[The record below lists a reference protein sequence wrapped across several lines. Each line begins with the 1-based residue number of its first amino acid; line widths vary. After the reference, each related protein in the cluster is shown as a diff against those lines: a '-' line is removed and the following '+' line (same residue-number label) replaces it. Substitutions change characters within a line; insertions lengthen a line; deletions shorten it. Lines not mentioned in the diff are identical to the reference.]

1 MRVRTTAALFALM
14 TVALVARLGFAQ
26 APAPPTAAPD
36 AKTPVQA
43 AAEPVMRQLE
53 AFRRD
58 DFDTAYGFASEDI
71 QQRFDRAHF
80 EEMVRVGYPEIARSV
95 FAVVAEGER
104 AANGNVYLVLKIRG
118 ANGVSIEAVYEM
130 VSEPGG
136 WKINGVVTKPDPG
149 VV

>member
-1 MRVRTTAALFALM
+1 MRLATRVALFALLIL
-14 TVALVARLGFAQ
+14 ALLARPGLAQ
-26 APAPPTAAPD
+26 APAPPADPRT
-36 AKTPVQA
+36 VQA
-43 AAEPVMRQLE
+43 ASEPVMRQLE

-58 DFDTAYGFASEDI
+58 DFDTAYSFASEEI
-71 QQRFDRAHF
+71 QQRFDRARF

-130 VSEPGG
+130 VSEVGG

>member
-1 MRVRTTAALFALM
+1 MRLATRVALFALLIL
-14 TVALVARLGFAQ
+14 ALLARPGLAQ
-26 APAPPTAAPD
+26 APAPPADPRA
-36 AKTPVQA
+36 VQA
-43 AAEPVMRQLE
+43 ASEPVMRQLE

-58 DFDTAYGFASEDI
+58 DFDTAYSFASEEI

-130 VSEPGG
+130 VSEGGG

-149 VV
+149 TV

>member
-1 MRVRTTAALFALM
+1 MRPASRAALFAIM
-14 TVALVARLGFAQ
+14 TVALLTRLGLAQ
-26 APAPPTAAPD
+26 SPAPPIAPPD
-36 AKTPVQA
+36 TKVMVQA
-43 AAEPVMRQLE
+43 ASEPVMRQLE

-58 DFDTAYGFASEDI
+58 DFDTAYGFASEEI
-71 QQRFDRAHF
+71 QHRFDRARF
-80 EEMVRVGYPEIARSV
+80 EEMVRAGYPEIARSV
-95 FAVVAEGER
+95 FAVVSEGER